1 MPKREPKRRSRSMAL
16 SPVPGLQV
24 GLTIPPGKP
33 GNWVD
38 PQCDFDSELER
49 DFALLWV
56 SLYPDL
62 DLRHHYRGIP
72 GRKFEFDFVA
82 LPIDL
87 KVAIEIHGATWI
99 ANTGHSSGGGLQRDI
114 EKKRL
119 AQQHGWVV
127 MELTGED
134 SRDAEALAQVA
145 DVIHQKKE
153 LLEKLGQLRDERQTN
168 CF

>member
-24 GLTIPPGKP
+24 GLAIPLGKP

-72 GRKFEFDFVA
+72 GRRFEFDFVA
-82 LPIDL
+82 LPINL
-87 KVAIEIHGATWI
+87 KVAIEIHGGTRKAGTGH
-99 ANTGHSSGGGLQRDI
+99 NTGSGIQRDV

-145 DVIHQKKE
+145 DVIQQRKE
-153 LLEKLGQLRDERQTN
+153 LLERLEQLN
-168 CF
+168 CDDY